1 MGEELREGLVPHGSV
16 VGRARGRGSRA
27 GRGGG
32 SLVEPTDDGTIDAAS
47 VDIVCASLSCAARV
61 GDVRPRGADALCVAF
76 GRGHPQD
83 VCVVCYRLTLS
94 SHNGHNDHGVL
105 NLEIST
111 LEKKSG
117 SSDI

>member
-1 MGEELREGLVPHGSV
+1 MGEELREGLVPYGSV
-16 VGRARGRGSRA
+16 VGRARGRGSHA

-83 VCVVCYRLTLS
+83 VCVVCYRRPGVSRGLCGWLACGALAEIKLS
-94 SHNGHNDHGVL
+94 
-105 NLEIST
+105 
-111 LEKKSG
+111 
-117 SSDI
+117 

>member
-1 MGEELREGLVPHGSV
+1 MTAWWDEPRGGA
-16 VGRARGRGSRA
+16 RAL

-32 SLVEPTDDGTIDAAS
+32 SLVEPTDDGTFDAAS

-83 VCVVCYRLTLS
+83 VCVVCYRRPGVSRGFVAGWRAVLWRSLS
-94 SHNGHNDHGVL
+94 
-105 NLEIST
+105 
-111 LEKKSG
+111 
-117 SSDI
+117 